1 MNTIE
6 DVIVKELMQNYEGV
20 VKELIKKMYEAV
32 SGDRGLILT
41 YLGDELMFF
50 MMDNYAGKGLQD
62 RLIRRGLAYVDWD
75 EITEQ
80 ILDIYEKE
88 VV

>member
-1 MNTIE
+1 MQTLE
-6 DVIVKELMQNYEGV
+6 DAIVKELKENYEGV

-32 SGDRGLILT
+32 SGDRDLILT

-50 MMDNYAGKGLQD
+50 MMDNYSGKSLQE

-80 ILDIYEKE
+80 VLDLFEE
-88 VV
+88 VI